1 MLCRKTVSRVHAPE
15 NLKVSAFGPFVE
27 HPPESRIGHDIRVL
41 VVDDQPVFREGLC
54 TIISSQSDMTVVSHA
69 AKAVEAVIQFRARA
83 PDVTTV
89 SNTTVMNAIHEA
101 FPMARVAI
109 VATLSGDLIIQR
121 ALNAGAMAYVLKSTP
136 KDEILKIIRCV
147 AGGRKYIPSDV
158 ASVMAESLTRED
170 LTHREI
176 EVLTLLGQGSGNKQ
190 IAHRL
195 SIAETTVRFHIKNL
209 VEKLGAANRIHA
221 FAIAM
226 ERGLFEF

>member
-1 MLCRKTVSRVHAPE
+1 VVDYAPE
-15 NLKVSAFGPFVE
+15 NRKVSAFDPFVE
-27 HPPESRIGHDIRVL
+27 HPQESRIGHAIRVM

-54 TIISSQSDMTVVSHA
+54 TIISSQPDMTVVSQSA
-69 AKAVEAVIQFRARA
+69 SAVEALIQFRAQA

-89 SNTTVMNAIHEA
+89 SNTTAMIAIHEA

-147 AGGRKYIPSDV
+147 ARGRKYIPSDV
-158 ASVMAESLTRED
+158 ASVLAESLTRED

-226 ERGLFEF
+226 GRGLFEF